1 MGRTLVRQRK
11 DGRTKSPPHWRV
23 RPTTTSFVTFNNIT
37 RTLLPVK
44 KLFIIIP
51 FLFALGSCTS
61 HSATEEK
68 KNTKL
73 AATDNRDQQTLD
85 AVLRCLNDESAV
97 ACSLSAEG
105 SITLTDG
112 NGSESGHF
120 ELKSKRLSGLHEP
133 RRMDSLSMVVTGPFG
148 ITGAKFL
155 GAPEEYQ
162 FYNAI
167 EGEKYRG
174 KPDPKTLQEITGMKG
189 LTLESLSDVIYGLA
203 PNGQL
208 ALGDTAILRSVSEF
222 RHILYIQRVA
232 SQITEAITL
241 NGRLPASSE
250 QKANLTI
257 IQYERW
263 NHIIPF
269 ESTTLPKPD
278 ITITYEGL
286 FDKKGFALPNFIK
299 ASSGST
305 NLEIEYTG
313 ANQNPPDLT
322 VKIKMPQ

>member
-1 MGRTLVRQRK
+1 M
-11 DGRTKSPPHWRV
+11 
-23 RPTTTSFVTFNNIT
+23 
-37 RTLLPVK
+37 
-44 KLFIIIP
+44 KLFFISIS
-51 FLFALGSCTS
+51 FLLAVNSCTS
-61 HSATEEK
+61 HSATEK
-68 KNTKL
+68 KDTKG
-73 AATDNRDQQTLD
+73 TSSYNRDQQTLD
-85 AVLRCLNDESAV
+85 AVLKCLNDESAM
-97 ACSLSAEG
+97 AYSLSAEG
-105 SITLTDG
+105 SITLGDA
-112 NGSESGHF
+112 NGSQGGHF
-120 ELKSKRLSGLHEP
+120 ELKSKRLSGVNEL
-133 RRMDSLSMVVTGPFG
+133 RRVDSLSMIVSGPFG

-208 ALGDTAILRSVSEF
+208 ALGDTAVLRSISEF
-222 RHILYIQRVA
+222 RHILYIQRAA
-232 SQITEAITL
+232 SQTTEAITL
-241 NGRLPASSE
+241 NGRLPT
-250 QKANLTI
+250 NLTDKAKLSI
-257 IQYERW
+257 MQYERW
-263 NHIIPF
+263 NRIISF

-286 FDKKGFALPNFIK
+286 FDKKGFPLPNFIK

-305 NLEIEYTG
+305 TLEIEYTG

>member
-1 MGRTLVRQRK
+1 MK
-11 DGRTKSPPHWRV
+11 
-23 RPTTTSFVTFNNIT
+23 
-37 RTLLPVK
+37 LL
-44 KLFIIIP
+44 IIIP
-51 FLFALGSCTS
+51 FLFALNSCTS

-68 KNTKL
+68 KNTNIPPS
-73 AATDNRDQQTLD
+73 DNHDQQVLG
-85 AVLRCLNDESAV
+85 AVLNCLNDASAI

-105 SITLTDG
+105 SITLGADG
-112 NGSESGHF
+112 GSQSGHF
-120 ELKSKRLSGLHEP
+120 ELKSKRLESAKEP
-133 RRMDSLSMVVTGPFG
+133 RRVDSLSMIVSGPFG

-208 ALGDTAILRSVSEF
+208 ALGDTAVLRSISEF
-222 RHILYIQRVA
+222 RHILYIHRAA
-232 SQITEAITL
+232 SQSTEAITL
-241 NGRLPASSE
+241 NGRLPA
-250 QKANLTI
+250 NLTDKAKLSI
-257 IQYERW
+257 MQYERW
-263 NHIIPF
+263 NHVISF

-286 FDKKGFALPNFIK
+286 FDKKGFPLPNFIK

-305 NLEIEYTG
+305 TLEIEYTG
-313 ANQNPPDLT
+313 ANQNPKDLT
-322 VKIKMPQ
+322 VKIKMPK

>member
-1 MGRTLVRQRK
+1 MHQYGNCNVQHY
-11 DGRTKSPPHWRV
+11 SAY
-23 RPTTTSFVTFNNIT
+23 TFTVKNLLLI
-37 RTLLPVK
+37 LPV
-44 KLFIIIP
+44 LFT
-51 FLFALGSCTS
+51 LASCTS

-68 KNTKL
+68 KNTTI
-73 AATDNRDQQTLD
+73 AATDSRDQQTLN
-85 AVLRCLNDESAV
+85 AVLRCLNDQSSQ
-97 ACSLSAEG
+97 ACSMSAEG
-105 SITLTDG
+105 SITLGDG
-112 NGSESGHF
+112 NGSQGGHF
-120 ELKSKRLSGLHEP
+120 ELKSKRLLSPNEP
-133 RRMDSLSMVVTGPFG
+133 RRVDSLSMIVSGPFG

-222 RHILYIQRVA
+222 RHILYIQRVG

-241 NGRLPASSE
+241 NGKLPTDITD
-250 QKANLTI
+250 KAKLTI

-263 NHIIPF
+263 NHIISF

-313 ANQNPPDLT
+313 ANQNPADLT
-322 VKIKMPQ
+322 VKIKMPK